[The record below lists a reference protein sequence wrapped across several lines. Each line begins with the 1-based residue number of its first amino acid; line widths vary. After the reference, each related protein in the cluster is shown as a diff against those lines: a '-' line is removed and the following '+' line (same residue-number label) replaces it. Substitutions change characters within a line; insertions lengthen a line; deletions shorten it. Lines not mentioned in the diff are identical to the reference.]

1 MVLLKGIPMESAD
14 IVAGLS
20 FGGITL
26 LGGGV
31 AGYWLCK
38 LRTQWQDLKLENLWL
53 NDRVE
58 ELEEA
63 EAKPEPIVQDQPK
76 GGLDKIVIK
85 GQINSEKDLK
95 ALKNLMRDMKRK
107 GWSSSGSWG
116 DNQWRHPDDPF
127 WNNGDEDQEPWQR

>member
-1 MVLLKGIPMESAD
+1 MKLKSEVILVEN
-14 IVAGLS
+14 
-20 FGGITL
+20 T
-26 LGGGV
+26 
-31 AGYWLCK
+31 
-38 LRTQWQDLKLENLWL
+38 TQERLERRLTETIKEIRKMSKSNRRNIFDFLFEAE
-53 NDRVE
+53 DEKKKVE

-116 DNQWRHPDDPF
+116 STRPSARP
-127 WNNGDEDQEPWQR
+127 R